1 LVGQDLGL
9 LVRGLVFCYLL
20 VLSFHLIR
28 KTLEIAMR
36 LAPLSLLA
44 LSVLLAACGEEP
56 APVANLDFQKD
67 LQIQLI
73 KAKPGSVIEIPAGTY
88 QLDRS
93 LSLKV
98 SGVTIKGAGM
108 DKTILSFKGQKSGA
122 EGLLVDA
129 SDFTI
134 EDIAFEDTKGD
145 SLKVVG
151 GKNIIIRRVRTEWTN
166 GPATENGAYGIY
178 PVQTENTL
186 IDGAVAIGASDAGIY
201 VGQSRN
207 VVVRNS
213 RAERN
218 VAGIEI
224 ENTIDADVYDNVAT
238 GNTGGILVFNMP
250 NLPQAGRGTR
260 VFRNKVEGNNHA
272 NFGHKGTPVASVPA
286 GSGVVINSNDDVEVF
301 DNDIGEHKTANVIIS
316 SYFSTGYTDLST
328 AKGFDPYPEGIYI
341 HDNRFGPAGDS
352 PDHLE
357 LKALKISQF
366 GLTGRLPDI
375 LWDGYVN
382 LEILVDGKLP
392 AERAICINNGSASM
406 INVDGPNNYKN
417 ISTEMANYR
426 CSLPPLPA
434 VKLASAEAGQGA

>member
-1 LVGQDLGL
+1 
-9 LVRGLVFCYLL
+9 
-20 VLSFHLIR
+20 
-28 KTLEIAMR
+28 MR
-36 LAPLSLLA
+36 LAPYSLLA
-44 LSVLLAACGEEP
+44 LSVLLAGCGEQQ
-56 APVANLDFQKD
+56 PVANLDFQKA
-67 LQIQLI
+67 LQTQLI

-134 EDIAFEDTKGD
+134 EDIALEDSKGD
-145 SLKVVG
+145 ALKVVG

-224 ENTIDADVYDNVAT
+224 ENTIDADVYDNVA
-238 GNTGGILVFNMP
+238 
-250 NLPQAGRGTR
+250 
-260 VFRNKVEGNNHA
+260 
-272 NFGHKGTPVASVPA
+272 
-286 GSGVVINSNDDVEVF
+286 
-301 DNDIGEHKTANVIIS
+301 
-316 SYFSTGYTDLST
+316 
-328 AKGFDPYPEGIYI
+328 
-341 HDNRFGPAGDS
+341 
-352 PDHLE
+352 
-357 LKALKISQF
+357 
-366 GLTGRLPDI
+366 
-375 LWDGYVN
+375 
-382 LEILVDGKLP
+382 
-392 AERAICINNGSASM
+392 
-406 INVDGPNNYKN
+406 
-417 ISTEMANYR
+417 
-426 CSLPPLPA
+426 
-434 VKLASAEAGQGA
+434 

>member
-1 LVGQDLGL
+1 
-9 LVRGLVFCYLL
+9 
-20 VLSFHLIR
+20 
-28 KTLEIAMR
+28 MR
-36 LAPLSLLA
+36 SAALPVVA
-44 LSVLLAACGEEP
+44 LSVLLVACGEQ
-56 APVANLDFQKD
+56 APETHLDFQKD
-67 LQIQLI
+67 LQARLI

-98 SGVTIKGAGM
+98 SGVTLRGAGM
-108 DKTILSFKGQKSGA
+108 DKTILNFKGQKSGA

-134 EDIAFEDTKGD
+134 EDLALEDTKGD
-145 SLKVVG
+145 ALKVVG
-151 GKNIIIRRVRTEWTN
+151 GKNIVIRRVRTEWTN

-186 IDGAVAIGASDAGIY
+186 IDGSVAIGASDAGIY

-224 ENTIDADVYDNVAT
+224 ENTIGADVYDNIAT

-250 NLPQAGRGTR
+250 NLPQPGYATR
-260 VFRNKVEGNNHA
+260 VYRNRVEGNNHK

-286 GSGVVINSNDDVEVF
+286 GSGVVINSNDQVEIF

-316 SYFSTGYTDLST
+316 SYFSTGYTELST
-328 AKGFDPYPEGIYI
+328 TEDFDPYPEGIYI
-341 HDNRFGPAGDS
+341 HGNRFGPGGDS
-352 PDHLE
+352 PDHLD
-357 LKALKISQF
+357 LKALKITQF
-366 GLTGRLPDI
+366 GLSGRLPDI
-375 LWDGYVN
+375 LWDGYFDPKKQ
-382 LEILVDGKLP
+382 VDGRLP
-392 AERAICINNGSASM
+392 PELGICVDNGEAGL
-406 INVDGPNNYKN
+406 INVDAPNGFKN
-417 ISTEMANYR
+417 ISTDITPHR
-426 CSLPPLPA
+426 CQLAKLPE
-434 VKLASAEAGQGA
+434 VHLALGEPGA